1 MDRVLSKNGLARSG
15 KDKIKLS
22 HGYEAK
28 KKSEYKETILKSS
41 KKSLKIDQKVK
52 E

>member
-1 MDRVLSKNGLARSG
+1 MAMKP
-15 KDKIKLS
+15 
-22 HGYEAK
+22 K
-28 KKSEYKETILKSS
+28 KMSEYKETILKSL